1 VIYNDWTKTDTQ
13 DIPCVTFI
21 DLLQAMLREKF
32 KLKHDK
38 EKKDSETRIYK
49 LKALIDSP
57 KLTEKEKNFLS
68 SHLKKEEEQLET
80 NLLSESFEG
89 FNLGLDYNSRK
100 IDLLMELR
108 AMANKALGNIRRINA
123 LQNHP
128 KRQEK
133 LDSDYNYYCNWH
145 ASHYRM
151 PVVQ

>member
-1 VIYNDWTKTDTQ
+1 
-13 DIPCVTFI
+13 
-21 DLLQAMLREKF
+21 
-32 KLKHDK
+32 
-38 EKKDSETRIYK
+38 
-49 LKALIDSP
+49 
-57 KLTEKEKNFLS
+57 
-68 SHLKKEEEQLET
+68 LET

-108 AMANKALGNIRRINA
+108 AMANKALGNIRKINA